1 MEEKV
6 LIKSELF
13 NIKKTI
19 RTLLILGVFMSII
32 MVFIFTA
39 KYQRS
44 YAKYYTE
51 SAIHKAR
58 EYCYDYKFEKTQS
71 YVDCYSCE
79 IADSHSNQTLH
90 ALSIALEEDW
100 YFYLIPV
107 TALSIFSVLLYL
119 ALRNSELTV
128 TDKRIYG
135 VVAWG
140 KRVDLPLDSI
150 SATSTKKFLKTLSVS
165 TSSGFIRFRLV
176 KNYDEIYNIIN
187 NLLINRQQKPT
198 APATITQEPKTD
210 SIDQLRKYK
219 DLLDDGIITQ
229 EEFDAKKKQLLDL

>member
-1 MEEKV
+1 
-6 LIKSELF
+6 
-13 NIKKTI
+13 
-19 RTLLILGVFMSII
+19 MSII
-32 MVFIFTA
+32 MIFFFTVI
-39 KYQRS
+39 YQRN
-44 YAKYYTE
+44 YAEYYTE

-58 EYCYDYKFEKTQS
+58 EYCYDYEFEKTQT

-79 IADSHSNQTLH
+79 IADLHPNQTLH

-100 YFYLIPV
+100 YFYLIPA
-107 TALSIFSVLLYL
+107 TTLSIFSVLLYL

-135 VVAWG
+135 VVTWG

-176 KNYDEIYNIIN
+176 NNYDEIYSVIN
-187 NLLINRQQKPT
+187 NLLIDRQQKTTNSVADSTP
-198 APATITQEPKTD
+198 EPQNEVDT
-210 SIDQLRKYK
+210 LRKYK
-219 DLLDDGIITQ
+219 ELLDDGIITQ
-229 EEFDAKKKQLLDL
+229 EEFDAKKKQLLKL